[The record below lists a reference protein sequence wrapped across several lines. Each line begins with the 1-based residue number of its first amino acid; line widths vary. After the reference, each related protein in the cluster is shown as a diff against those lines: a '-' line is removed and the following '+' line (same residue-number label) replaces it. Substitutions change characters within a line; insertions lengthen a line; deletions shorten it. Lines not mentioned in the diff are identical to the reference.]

1 VSVETVNIFANPIA
15 GRGRGKWT
23 AQRLERRLR
32 ADGYAVRTCFD
43 APDQITMDWAG
54 GEIRAAVIIGG
65 DGTLRTVAS
74 RLLAL
79 RGQAPPM
86 LPVPFG
92 TANLMGRHLG
102 IDWNDHTLEAGV
114 SDAVGQL
121 KIRTLDAATANGQLF
136 LLMAG
141 IGFDAMVVHEL
152 DRIRTGPINMASYLL
167 PAAIAMRDYSFPALR
182 VIVDG
187 QEIFASRPAVAFVGN
202 VKEYGT
208 GFSVLPF
215 ARPDDGLLDVCV
227 IPCSSRLELLK
238 SFLLAL
244 TAQHVKQA
252 GTKYFTGKSIQIE
265 SETAA
270 PVQLDGDAGGFTPL
284 DIRLLPM
291 RLPFIVPANANE

>member
-1 VSVETVNIFANPIA
+1 MNTETVNIFANPIA

-32 ADGYAVRTCFD
+32 ADGYAVRTSFD
-43 APDQITMDWAG
+43 APNRIAEDWAG

-65 DGTLRTVAS
+65 DGTLRAVTR
-74 RLLAL
+74 RLLEI
-79 RGQAPPM
+79 RGHAPPL
-86 LPVPFG
+86 LPVPLG

-102 IDWNDHTLEAGV
+102 IDWNEKTVEAGV
-114 SDAVGQL
+114 SAAVRRL
-121 KIRTLDAATANGQLF
+121 DIRTLDAATANGELF

-141 IGFDAMVVHEL
+141 IGYDAMVVHEL

-167 PAAIAMRDYSFPALR
+167 PAAIAMRDYSFPKLR
-182 VIVDG
+182 VIVDD
-187 QEIFASRPAVAFVGN
+187 QEVFASRPAVAFVGN

-208 GFSVLPF
+208 GFSILPF

-227 IPCSSRLELLK
+227 IPCSTRLELLR
-238 SFLLAL
+238 SFILAF
-244 TAQHVKQA
+244 TAQHIKQA
-252 GTKYFTGKSIQIE
+252 GTRYVTGKSIRIE

-291 RLPFIVPANANE
+291 RLPFIVPADADE